1 MKKLDYIIIIF
12 VFILSISIYGFYFY
26 YKGLDSDQLK
36 VEIRYQ
42 NEVLLTYDF
51 EDNLDKD
58 IYIDFSDGELTWIVE
73 SRGVFELKNSM
84 PLIKKTHEQ
93 THNVIHLSYKDIYM
107 SEADCHG
114 GQCLRMKI
122 AGSFSPPIYCT
133 NGVTVSLTGTEI
145 QIII

>member
-12 VFILSISIYGFYFY
+12 VFLLSIGTYGFYFY
-26 YKGLDSDQLK
+26 YKGLDNDQLK

-42 NEVLLTYDF
+42 NEVLESYDF
-51 EDNLDKD
+51 EEGLEKD
-58 IYIDFSDGELTWIVE
+58 ISIDFTEGLLTWTIKSNGVLE
-73 SRGVFELKNSM
+73 SEKSKAITSN
-84 PLIKKTHEQ
+84 THAH
-93 THNVIHLSYKDIYM
+93 TNNVIHLSYKNIYM
-107 SEADCHG
+107 SEANCHG

-122 AGSFSPPIYCT
+122 VGNFSPPIYCT